1 VSRFALTLLQV
12 GLLALLYLF
21 IWRAVRSVAGGMTGR
36 TAAPPTSPGA
46 RPAPKQRRR
55 RAGGAPSTLV
65 ILGTNGKKTGTFKLG
80 EAPMDIGRAATCA
93 ITVND
98 TYASQSHARLSPDGD
113 VWLVQDLGSTN
124 GTFLNE
130 RRLEGRAQVRAGDR
144 IRIGTT
150 VMELRA

>member
-12 GLLALLYLF
+12 GLLAVLYLF
-21 IWRAVRSVAGGMTGR
+21 IWRAVRSVANGMSTR
-36 TAAPPTSPGA
+36 KAAPAAAVSAPPT
-46 RPAPKQRRR
+46 PKQRRR
-55 RAGGAPSTLV
+55 KAGGAPSSLV
-65 ILGTNGKKTGTFKLG
+65 ILGKNGKRAATFKLG
-80 EAPMDIGRAATCA
+80 DAPLEIGRAATCA
-93 ITVND
+93 ITVDD

-113 VWLVQDLGSTN
+113 VWVVQDLGSTN

-150 VMELRA
+150 VLELRA